1 MAVPRFW
8 REIPNRYNLVGA
20 RCGNCNK
27 VLFPPRYIC
36 PYCRRMGKLEP
47 YRLKRWGKVL
57 SYTVVHAAANGF
69 RDQAPYVLAIIEL
82 EDGPRLT
89 AQVTDCNT
97 DEIKIGDEV
106 EIVFRRMG
114 EDGQDGVIYYGF
126 KAKIVQPKVLDK
138 SSP

>member
-27 VLFPPRYIC
+27 ILFPPRYIC
-36 PYCRRMGKLEP
+36 PFCRRMGKLEP
-47 YRLKRWGKVL
+47 YKLKRQGKVI
-57 SYTVVHAAANGF
+57 SYTVIHVAAAGF
-69 RDQAPYVLAIIEL
+69 EDQVPYVLAIIEL

-89 AQVTDCNT
+89 AQVTDCNS

-114 EDGQDGVIYYGF
+114 EESKDGVIYYGF
-126 KAKIVQPKVLDK
+126 KGRLIKP
-138 SSP
+138 

>member
-47 YRLKRWGKVL
+47 YRLKRRGKVL
-57 SYTVVHAAANGF
+57 TYTVVHAAANGF
-69 RDQAPYVLAIIEL
+69 EDQAPYVLAIVEL

-97 DEIKIGDEV
+97 DEIKIGDKV

-114 EDGQDGVIYYGF
+114 EEGQDGIIYYGF
-126 KAKIVQPKVLDK
+126 KARRV
-138 SSP
+138 

>member
-27 VLFPPRYIC
+27 ILFPPRYIC
-36 PYCRRMGKLEP
+36 PFCRRMGKLEP
-47 YRLKRWGKVL
+47 YKLKRQGKVI
-57 SYTVVHAAANGF
+57 SYTVIHVAAEGF
-69 RDQAPYVLAIIEL
+69 EDQVPYVLAIIEL

-89 AQVTDCNT
+89 AQVTDCNS

-114 EDGQDGVIYYGF
+114 EESKDGVIYYGF
-126 KAKIVQPKVLDK
+126 KGRLIKP
-138 SSP
+138 